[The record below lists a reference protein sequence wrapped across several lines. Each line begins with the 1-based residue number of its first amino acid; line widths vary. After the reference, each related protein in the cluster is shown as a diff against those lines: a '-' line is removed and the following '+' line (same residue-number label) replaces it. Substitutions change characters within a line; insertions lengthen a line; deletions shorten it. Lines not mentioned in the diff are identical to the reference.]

1 MALQHLLLYAIPLF
15 LVSMWI
21 EFKLSDEG
29 DHAGYTRKDFISN
42 MNIGMVAILF
52 GLVAS
57 SFSISLYVACF
68 NYFVPWRIRFLGY
81 ESMGWGIGAWLAC
94 ILADDFTYYWFHRTS
109 HRIRVLWACHIVHHS
124 SEHYNFSTSIRNGGS
139 PCYINRF
146 IGAGWRPLAFIRYS
160 SSRALPWIHSTS
172 FSAIQH
178 CCPDGIGPQAY

>member
-29 DHAGYTRKDFISN
+29 DHAGYTRTDFISN

-94 ILADDFTYYWFHRTS
+94 ILADDFT
-109 HRIRVLWACHIVHHS
+109 
-124 SEHYNFSTSIRNGGS
+124 
-139 PCYINRF
+139 
-146 IGAGWRPLAFIRYS
+146 
-160 SSRALPWIHSTS
+160 
-172 FSAIQH
+172 
-178 CCPDGIGPQAY
+178 